1 MIKRLNPRRSTS
13 EDQTS
18 RGTDIE
24 ARIQEVLK
32 PIPSPTKCTFPAHVI
47 TQAELQEYLRLVEAS
62 RQQGELRLSIVE
74 RLKNGVPVEP
84 GELEPFIL
92 EESRRRCG
100 WKILEEVLGHKETD
114 RIKQLVQETESQCL
128 RIRDSQGTILGWG
141 DKRQSGRADP

>member
-1 MIKRLNPRRSTS
+1 MIKRLDPQRSTS

-32 PIPSPTKCTFPAHVI
+32 PIPSPTKCTFPADVI
-47 TQAELQEYLRLVEAS
+47 TQAELQKYLGLMEAS
-62 RQQGELRLSIVE
+62 RRQDEMRRSMVE
-74 RLKNGVPVEP
+74 RLRNSVPVEP

-92 EESRRRCG
+92 EESRRRCS
-100 WKILEEVLGHKETD
+100 WKLLEEVLGHKETNC
-114 RIKQLVQETESQCL
+114 IKQQVQETESQCL

-141 DKRQSGRADP
+141 DKRQSGHANP